1 MVPMLQTVA
10 TMRTGLRLV
19 SLALVAAAVACAPTD
34 EGDDSDST
42 ASQLT
47 TTYWQ
52 GVTRSLATSP
62 YGNRAA
68 ISCHNCYAQTVGT
81 TAAAL
86 AAIDTGLERNADI
99 IGLDVTQH
107 NDGIL
112 YVEHDDSHTVTTRP
126 RFLTLI
132 NYAPLRTSNRLLSIE
147 IKEAYNA
154 ATASAFCRG
163 LLNELWIAGYPSNG
177 RPVLIHAFDDGRDQ
191 FLDVLRGL
199 LATDPLFIGMRPNI
213 KLYLLVRQN
222 NSAGQGFVQGKVDT
236 VIARGFHGIDFE
248 YRQRNLFAGLSYA
261 RQRGIGADV
270 WTIPAQFGEVFI
282 AALRDEVDTI
292 TTDFPQN
299 QAREVVQ
306 AANGLIYLNAANQS
320 GAGNVVRYNRTTTA
334 TFTAPVNT
342 SGAPAFENIVATN
355 EDRFGGSL
363 VFSGAQSLRFYDAD
377 NVASQGY
384 FVTALVNF
392 DDLTLAVGETSSILA
407 KTDSGAFGLELYN
420 PGGLLGSVL
429 RFGVRVG
436 GQYRYATFPTAGLNG
451 TDSYFII
458 GAYDGGGGVRIWVN
472 GVQGTSESTSGGV
485 QQNDVPVLL
494 GADPQGA
501 TGSRFFFAG
510 KIQQAL
516 VQTWGPH

>member
-1 MVPMLQTVA
+1 MAPMLQTVA
-10 TMRTGLRLV
+10 AMRTDLRLV
-19 SLALVAAAVACAPTD
+19 SAGLVAAAVACAPID
-34 EGDDSDST
+34 EGDDTEST
-42 ASQLT
+42 ASELT
-47 TTYWQ
+47 TPYWN
-52 GVTRSLATSP
+52 GVARTLATSP
-62 YGNRAA
+62 YGNRVA
-68 ISCHNCYAQTVGT
+68 ISCHNCYAQDAGT

-86 AAIDTGLERNADI
+86 AAIDTGLARNADV

-107 NDGIL
+107 SDGVL
-112 YVEHDDSHTVTTRP
+112 YVEHDDSNTATKP
-126 RFLTLI
+126 RFFTLI

-154 ATASAFCRG
+154 ATATAFCRG

-177 RPVLIHAFDDGRDQ
+177 RPVLIHAFDDGRDR
-191 FLDVLRGL
+191 FLDVLRDL
-199 LATDPLFIGMRPNI
+199 LANDPLFIGMRPNI

-222 NSAGQGFVQGKVDT
+222 NSAAQGFVQGKVDT
-236 VIARGFHGIDFE
+236 VIAHGFHGIDFE

-261 RQRGIGADV
+261 RQRNIGADV
-270 WTIPAQFGEVFI
+270 WTIPAQYGEVFI

-292 TTDFPQN
+292 TTDFPQD
-299 QAREVVQ
+299 QARQVVQ
-306 AANGLIYLNAANQS
+306 APNGLIYLNAANQN
-320 GAGNVVRYNRTTTA
+320 GAGNVVRYNRATSS

-342 SGAPAFENIVATN
+342 SGAPTFENIVTTN

-363 VFSGAQSLRFYDAD
+363 VFNGAQSLRFYDAD

-420 PGGLLGSVL
+420 PGLLGSVL

-458 GAYDGGGGVRIWVN
+458 GAYDGNGGVRIWVN
-472 GVQGTSESTSGGV
+472 GAQGTPESTSGGV